1 MQGQIE
7 ALRDVGVGVIDL
19 AFGAMGQ
26 ERSLT
31 ALDVLANEVAPVV
44 KDW

>member
-31 ALDVLANEVAPVV
+31 ALEVLAREVAPTIR
-44 KDW
+44 DW